1 MASLRKRPGSA
12 KWVCCFTLNDG
23 QRTQRSTGQTNRS
36 KALSM
41 CLDWENAA
49 KDAQMGMFS
58 EAQARKVVSTI
69 SERAGLG
76 PVDFATTRKF
86 FMDWIG
92 SKEITK
98 AKGTAVRYRH
108 IVEVFLEG
116 LGRRADLSL
125 VAIRPKDIT
134 DFRDKQIKEGKSAAT
149 ANVVVKTLRATFNLA
164 RRQGIIL
171 TNPAEAVELL
181 PNDSGSRLTFDRKQ
195 IKDLLAAADIE
206 WKGMILFGAC
216 HGLRIGDAAHLTWEN
231 IDLDRHVLR
240 FIAKKT
246 AQRNKRRPEEYP
258 LHPDI
263 LAYLQDPKL
272 KVSDNPKAYLFPSL
286 SKMQT
291 GGVGGLS
298 LHFRQL
304 MAKVG
309 IHAEEESN
317 PRMKGSGRRFFS
329 LSFHSLRHTAI
340 SEQANIG
347 ISKEVRMKLSGHK
360 SDVHERYTHHEVE
373 ALRKE
378 IEKVPSFLG

>member
-1 MASLRKRPGSA
+1 
-12 KWVCCFTLNDG
+12 
-23 QRTQRSTGQTNRS
+23 
-36 KALSM
+36 M
-41 CLDWENAA
+41 CLDWEKAA

-69 SERAGLG
+69 SERAGMG

-86 FMDWIG
+86 FMDWVE
-92 SKEITK
+92 SKEVTK
-98 AKGTAVRYRH
+98 ARGTAVRYRH
-108 IVEVFLEG
+108 VVEVFLNT
-116 LGRRADLSL
+116 LGKRADLSL
-125 VAIRPKDIT
+125 VAIRPKDIA
-134 DFRDKQIKEGKSAAT
+134 DFRDQQIKEGKSAAT
-149 ANVVVKTLRATFNLA
+149 ANAVVKTLRATFNLA

-181 PNDSGSRLTFDRKQ
+181 PNDSGTRITFDRPQ
-195 IKDLLAAADIE
+195 IKALLAAADIE
-206 WKGMILFGAC
+206 WKGMILFGAI
-216 HGLRIGDAAHLTWEN
+216 HGLRIADAAHLTWEN
-231 IDLDRHVLR
+231 IDLERQVLR

-263 LAYLQDPKL
+263 VTYLGDPKL
-272 KVSDNPKAYLFPSL
+272 KVSDNPKAPIFPNL

-298 LHFRQL
+298 LHFRKL
-304 MAKVG
+304 MAKAG

-317 PRMKGSGRRFFS
+317 PRMQGKGRRFLS

-340 SEQANIG
+340 SEQANLG

-360 SDVHERYTHHEVE
+360 SDVHDHYTHHAID

-378 IEKVPSFLG
+378 IEKVPSFLP